1 MNVSRW
7 GMSVNMKELRRL
19 RREVFERFYHQ
30 KWIEKNRKIEYD
42 DRKMHFDKETG
53 KVIVEEKEKAEPRTL
68 LNSQD
73 YMKELNAMKEQMQL
87 DDQSLME
94 EGKDIDYK
102 DKAEWLQQVNAQMR
116 RKYDLD
122 LMSMRAFTSD
132 MMKINVGLMV

>member
-87 DDQSLME
+87 DDQSLMD

>member
-1 MNVSRW
+1 
-7 GMSVNMKELRRL
+7 MSVNMKELRRL